1 MFRNRHLNFG
11 YLLVIVVAFVIAMSA
26 SCKLA
31 YAEAEKEEQHVLII
45 TVDLKGKL
53 VNIQGAVG
61 LPQIKGSRDV
71 TVRKEG
77 SFSLDVSGTK
87 GREIIPAVFFTH
99 EKSDCII
106 FYFRGKEY
114 EYCF

>member
-31 YAEAEKEEQHVLII
+31 YAEAEKGKPVMII
-45 TVDLKGKL
+45 TVDVETGDLISVRGVVEEPQTRPGEIEANKGESHICK
-53 VNIQGAVG
+53 
-61 LPQIKGSRDV
+61 P
-71 TVRKEG
+71 RK
-77 SFSLDVSGTK
+77 
-87 GREIIPAVFFTH
+87 IIPAVFVTQ
-99 EKSDCII
+99 KGSNCII